1 MSQEPQFGSLFGAP
15 AGSPSA
21 PVPPVPPGTAEVVQS
36 GPSPARPAA
45 TAWYRRREAV
55 VAGAGLGVA
64 VVLGAVAFVVLGG
77 GGDDLTTTGA
87 TVARSTRSATAT
99 GTAVPTT
106 GAVRPANR
114 NPFSG
119 KAAAAGTGSAGTT
132 AAATTTTPAA
142 VTTVVKTVSSVV
154 TTTKTSTRTTT
165 TTRTKTATA
174 TVTAT
179 PTYVYLLS
187 LTGAA
192 GDAVFVVNG
201 EEQAAASPNDT
212 VVTNLEYTGTS
223 SATCAKVSWKAGAAQ
238 TICVGAGT
246 RVDD

>member
-21 PVPPVPPGTAEVVQS
+21 PVPPVPPGAAEVVQA
-36 GPSPARPAA
+36 GPPAARPAA

-77 GGDDLTTTGA
+77 GGDDLTATGA

-132 AAATTTTPAA
+132 ATTTTKPAA

-154 TTTKTSTRTTT
+154 TTTRTSTRTTT
-165 TTRTKTATA
+165 KTRTKTATA